1 MDIPKKITVGAR
13 EYSIE
18 IVEALL
24 DKADYVMGTVNLTHQ
39 KVKIA
44 QKSNKT
50 GQVFT
55 SAQMSDT
62 FWHEVTHAILH
73 DMGSKLYNNEKF
85 VNGFSDRLNKV
96 VLTAKF

>member
-1 MDIPKKITVGAR
+1 
-13 EYSIE
+13 
-18 IVEALL
+18 
-24 DKADYVMGTVNLTHQ
+24 
-39 KVKIA
+39 
-44 QKSNKT
+44 
-50 GQVFT
+50 
-55 SAQMSDT
+55 MSDT